1 MDSFFLYIY
10 LTDLETVLLFLIV
23 KLCENINE
31 GLDMKE
37 G

>member
-10 LTDLETVLLFLIV
+10 LTDLEPVLLFLIV